1 MMIIDLQSAIL
12 EWFWFEQ
19 DKYKTIF
26 KIEKRCKDLF
36 HQFYPNQPVSN
47 AKYQLF
53 YPLVRYGMIEFY
65 GAGKFAL
72 SPTCA
77 LVSANFILLINL
89 PTTLRRSLDE
99 INSFSEPFL
108 GYVRYPFS
116 KPLLQA
122 IKNKKIN
129 CEEFDM
135 GIMLRK
141 LPSLVSLIKT
151 WEKENVIDPTP
162 FLFFDGKWGKYPGET
177 YLGVFKKSDLAY
189 SQRVCR
195 LGPDEWR
202 VIPEQ
207 TQHIDAFSIAV
218 LWSKTH
224 CAKTIGASYITKTSK
239 LVLTET
245 FFPLAVE
252 RLLSINTMLNRI
264 DSSAMTKR
272 NYHVNQHHFRLLNHF
287 LSNSIESTYE

>member
-1 MMIIDLQSAIL
+1 MRIIDLQSAIL
-12 EWFWFEQ
+12 EWFWYEQ
-19 DKYKTIF
+19 DKYKTNSQ
-26 KIEKRCKDLF
+26 IEKRCKELF
-36 HQFYPNQPVSN
+36 QQFYPNHPVSN

-77 LVSANFILLINL
+77 LVSTNFILLINL
-89 PTTLRRSLDE
+89 PTILRQSLDE
-99 INSFSEPFL
+99 INSSSDPFL

-116 KPLLQA
+116 KQLLQA

-129 CEEFDM
+129 CAEFDM
-135 GIMLRK
+135 GILLRK
-141 LPSLVSLIKT
+141 LPSLASLIKT
-151 WEKENVIDPTP
+151 WEKENVIDPTA
-162 FLFFDGKWGKYPGET
+162 FLFFDRKWVRYPGET
-177 YLGVFKKSDLAY
+177 NLGVFKKSDLAY

-195 LGPDEWR
+195 VGPDEWR

-218 LWSKTH
+218 LWSKTY
-224 CAKTIGASYITKTSK
+224 CTKTIRASYITKTSK
-239 LVLTET
+239 LVITET

-252 RLLSINTMLNRI
+252 RLLTINTMLNKI
-264 DSSAMTKR
+264 DSSAITKR
-272 NYHVNQHHFRLLNHF
+272 NYHVNQQHFRLLNHF